1 MSQAV
6 ARAYQALR
14 EDILTGTRP
23 AGSRLRE
30 EQLAE
35 DLGLSRTPVREAI
48 RRLQA
53 DGLVQ
58 VVPNRG
64 AEVVS
69 LSAEDTEEIFGLR
82 SVLESYAARNAA
94 LRGQADVAR
103 LRELCAAMEH
113 QLERLA
119 NGETDGAHDEITR
132 LNMEFHRAIHEA
144 GGRRLLPELL
154 SRVIEVPLVRRTFH
168 QYTTDELNRSFTQ
181 HRELTE
187 ALAAGDGDWA
197 HAVMQSHVLAARA
210 TLLRPESDEEEAQ

>member
-1 MSQAV
+1 MSQAA

-14 EDILTGTRP
+14 EDILNGERP

-35 DLGLSRTPVREAI
+35 DFGLSRTPVREAI

-69 LSAEDTEEIFGLR
+69 LSAEDFEEMFGLR
-82 SVLESYAARNAA
+82 SVLESYAARHAA
-94 LRGQADVAR
+94 LRGEADAAR
-103 LRELCAAMEH
+103 LHELCDAMER
-113 QLERLA
+113 QLDRLDD
-119 NGETDGAHDEITR
+119 DGAHEEITR
-132 LNMEFHRAIHEA
+132 LNLEFHQLIHQA

-168 QYTTDELNRSFTQ
+168 RYTTAELHRSFTQ
-181 HRELTE
+181 HRELAE
-187 ALAAGDGDWA
+187 AIAAGDGDWA
-197 HAVMQSHVLAARA
+197 QAVMQSHVLAARA
-210 TLLRPESDEEEAQ
+210 TLLRPEEKEEDNQ

>member
-1 MSQAV
+1 MSQAA
-6 ARAYQALR
+6 ARAYRALR
-14 EDILTGTRP
+14 EDILTGMRP
-23 AGSRLRE
+23 AGTRLRE

-35 DLGLSRTPVREAI
+35 DYGLSRTPVREAI

-69 LSAEDTEEIFGLR
+69 LSAEDFEEIFGLR

-94 LRGQADVAR
+94 LRGDADVAR
-103 LRELCAAMEH
+103 LRELCGAMEQ
-113 QLERLA
+113 QLGRLDD
-119 NGETDGAHDEITR
+119 DGAHDEITR
-132 LNMEFHRAIHEA
+132 LNMEFHQAIHQA

-154 SRVIEVPLVRRTFH
+154 SKVIEVPLVRRTFH
-168 QYTTDELNRSFTQ
+168 RYTSVELNRSFTQ
-181 HRELTE
+181 HRELTDAIE
-187 ALAAGDGDWA
+187 AGDGDWA

-210 TLLRPESDEEEAQ
+210 TLLRPEPEEEEAQ